1 MKIGLMSA
9 LIEELGLLINEIKN
23 PVITESGKRK
33 YYEGELWG
41 IPTVLVYSRVGKV
54 AAAATAANLI
64 LQFGVTEIFFTG
76 VAGGI
81 AHGLN
86 IGDVVV
92 GSELW
97 QHDMDASPL
106 FPRHEI
112 PLLGKTCLETDGERS
127 LLLKTAAENFI
138 YHHLKESIGPE
149 DLARFG
155 IVAPKVVLAEIASG
169 DLFFSKSEDARILK
183 NRLPTIACVEME
195 GAAVA
200 QVCYEYEV
208 PFVIV
213 RTISDSAD
221 DHASIDFGKF
231 IEKVSNIYSYKI
243 VMLFYEKRCAMG
255 NDSL

>member
-9 LIEELGLLINEIKN
+9 LIEELGLLINEMKD
-23 PVITESGKRK
+23 PKITESGKRK

-54 AAAATAANLI
+54 AASSTATNLI
-64 LQFGVTEIFFTG
+64 LQFGVTEIVFTG

-86 IGDVVV
+86 IGDVVI

-112 PLLGKTCLETDGERS
+112 PLLGKTSIETDESRS
-127 LLLKTAAENFI
+127 LLLKTAAEDFI
-138 YHHLKESIGPE
+138 YHHMKQSIKEE
-149 DLARFG
+149 ELNTFG
-155 IVAPKVVLAEIASG
+155 IKKPKVVLAEIASG

-200 QVCYEYEV
+200 QVCYEYEI
-208 PFVIV
+208 PFAIV

-221 DHASIDFGKF
+221 EHASIDFSKF
-231 IEKVSNIYSYKI
+231 IKEISNIYSYKI
-243 VMLFYEKRCAMG
+243 MMLFYAKLRMFGIE
-255 NDSL
+255 N